1 MESRMKFL
9 GPHLLVIFAA
19 STICAQELPG
29 PRMRV
34 LTTHLHHLRRGD
46 QPEWADFPK
55 AAEGPALKLTFRAAS
70 SGQEST
76 LRLRQQDVRETWKV
90 LINGKQLGKLQADE
104 NDMTICL
111 PVPAGLLR
119 DGDNTLVVEQVGKLV
134 DDIRVGEITLD
145 ARSVDECLSEATVAI
160 DVVEGERPVPC
171 RITILDAKGSLATV
185 KPASDHPLAVRP
197 GVVYTGTG
205 RARFTLPA
213 GEYEI
218 VAGRGFAYGID
229 RIRVRVAARE
239 SIQRT
244 LHLRREVPT
253 PGWVS
258 CDTHVHTLTFSGHGD
273 ATIDERMLTLAG
285 EGIELPI
292 ATDHNCRIDCESAAV
307 KMGVRRWFT
316 PVVGNELTT
325 PVGHFNLFPL
335 KADVP
340 APKFDHKD
348 WKSAF
353 AAIESSGAKAIILN
367 HARDIHSGFRP
378 FGAGR
383 HIALAGEDLDGWDLK
398 ANAMEIVNSG
408 AQLSD
413 VMQLVHDWFGMLNAG
428 HVLTPVGASD
438 SHDVGRYIVGQGR
451 TYIRG
456 GGADPGAIDVAA
468 AVDSFLRGRV
478 LVSCGLLAEITV
490 NGRYGPGD
498 LVPASDEVH
507 VAVRVLGPSW
517 VKADR
522 VELFANGQKIRE
534 APIDGVPKD
543 GVHWAGE
550 WKLPSPRHDVHYVAV
565 ATGPGVRALHWPI
578 ARPYQPTSPID
589 NRRNIGVTGAVW
601 FDGDGDGKRS
611 TAADYARGV
620 VRSIDDIPALARFD
634 EAVAVQ
640 AARVLRKLG
649 VAPTDPKA
657 MAAARK
663 AGAHVERGFDSYA
676 QAWRASQIE
685 RAENR

>member
-1 MESRMKFL
+1 MKIL
-9 GPHLLVIFAA
+9 WLRLLALLAA
-19 STICAQELPG
+19 STICEQASAQPQ
-29 PRMRV
+29 V
-34 LTTHLHHLRRGD
+34 LTSRLHHLRRGD

-55 AAEGPALKLTFRAAS
+55 RAEGPALKLTFRAESNAR
-70 SGQEST
+70 EST
-76 LRLRQQDVRETWKV
+76 LRIRQQDVRETWKV
-90 LINGKQLGKLQADE
+90 LVNGKQLGKLQADE

-111 PVPAGLLR
+111 PVPAGTLR

-145 ARSVDECLSEATVAI
+145 SRSVDECLSEATIAI
-160 DVVEGERPVPC
+160 DVVEGERPLPC

-197 GVVYTGTG
+197 GVVYTGAG
-205 RARFTLPA
+205 QARFTLPA

-229 RIRVRVAARE
+229 RVRVRIAAQETVR
-239 SIQRT
+239 RT

-292 ATDHNCRIDCESAAV
+292 ATDHNCQIDCESAAV

-335 KADVP
+335 RATAP
-340 APKFDHKD
+340 APKFDQKD

-367 HARDIHSGFRP
+367 HARDLHTGFRP
-378 FGAGR
+378 FGVAR
-383 HIALAGEDLDGWDLK
+383 HLAATGEDLDGWELN

-408 AQLSD
+408 AQRSD
-413 VMQLVHDWFGMLNAG
+413 VMELVNDWFGMLNAG

-438 SHDVGRYIVGQGR
+438 SHDVSRYIVGQGR

-456 GGADPGAIDVAA
+456 GGTDPGAIDVAA
-468 AVDSFLRGRV
+468 AVDKFVRGRV
-478 LVSCGLLAEITV
+478 MVSCGLLAEITV

-498 LVPASDEVH
+498 LVPASAEVNI
-507 VAVRVLGPSW
+507 AVRVLGPSW

-534 APIDGVPKD
+534 ARIDGVPKD
-543 GVHWAGE
+543 GVHWEGV
-550 WKLPSPRHDVHYVAV
+550 WTLPGPKHDVHYVAV
-565 ATGPGVRALHWPI
+565 ATGPGVRDLHWPI
-578 ARPYQPTSPID
+578 ARPYQPSSPID

-611 TAADYARGV
+611 TAADYARV
-620 VRSIDDIPALARFD
+620 VRSIDDIAALARFD
-634 EAVAVQ
+634 EAVAIQ
-640 AARVLRKLG
+640 AAVVLRRLG
-649 VAPTDPKA
+649 VSPTDPA
-657 MAAARK
+657 ASAAARK
-663 AGAHVERGFDSYA
+663 AGPQVERGFESYA
-676 QAWRASQIE
+676 QAWRASQVE
-685 RAENR
+685 RTEKH